1 MLTTFVKQR
10 DLGLGLGH
18 LIWNQAFKY
27 QILSY
32 EKALYYGAA
41 LGKGSKK
48 SWEFSQGEGGA
59 FQFGLRFQ
67 TFFIS
72 EHGLNHSE
80 MQRIFFSPLGKW
92 W

>member
-48 SWEFSQGEGGA
+48 KVGNFLKGRGGPSNLGSISQ
-59 FQFGLRFQ
+59 LLK
-67 TFFIS
+67 FIFK
-72 EHGLNHSE
+72 HGLNHPE
-80 MQRIFFSPLGKW
+80 MQRIFFYPW
-92 W
+92 